1 MDRPTTPLMRDHVP
15 GKEIL
20 TKHKEAIRQLYK
32 QAKFMP
38 AHLVVLYNIGESTI
52 NRVLRYDQ
60 ITRIR
65 PTRASRPYLLSDVQV
80 N

>member
-1 MDRPTTPLMRDHVP
+1 MDPPTTPPIRDHVP

-38 AHLVVLYNIGESTI
+38 AYLIILYNIGELII
-52 NRVLRYDQ
+52 NRVLCYNQ
-60 ITRIR
+60 ITRIYPNR
-65 PTRASRPYLLSDVQV
+65 ISRPYLLNNAQV

>member
-1 MDRPTTPLMRDHVP
+1 MDPPTTPPIRDYIP

-20 TKHKEAIRQLYK
+20 TEYKKAIRQLYK

-38 AHLVVLYNIGESTI
+38 AHLTVLYYIGKSII
-52 NRVLRYDQ
+52 NYILRYNQ
-60 ITRIR
+60 ITYIR
-65 PTRASRPYLLSDVQV
+65 PNYIGRPYLLNDIQV